1 MANVV
6 LFGPP
11 GAGKGT
17 QSDFL
22 VKEFNLFKVSAGD
35 LLREEIKKKTSLGNE
50 IKLII
55 DKGFLVK
62 DKIIDT
68 LIDKI
73 ISKEK
78 HHNSLIFDGYPR
90 NLNQVKT
97 LDSLLKKYNQKLS
110 CVFCLKVDKDVIIKR
125 ILGRQTCSKCGMI
138 FNIYFSP
145 PNQKTHNCDVKFL
158 QKRSDDNEETINN
171 RLKTYDKETLPIL
184 EYYRNQKLLYE
195 IDGLRDIPIIYKEI
209 QQIMRTLET

>member
-35 LLREEIKKKTSLGNE
+35 LLREEINKKTDLGKK

-62 DKIIDT
+62 DDIINT
-68 LIDKI
+68 LIDEI
-73 ISKEK
+73 LSKEK

-90 NLNQVKT
+90 NLSQVKT
-97 LDSLLKKYNQKLS
+97 LESLVKKYNQKLS
-110 CVFCLKVDKDVIIKR
+110 CVFCLKVDKDIIVKR

-145 PNQKTHNCDVKFL
+145 PDQKNHSCDVKFL
-158 QKRSDDNEETINN
+158 QKRSDDNEETIIN
-171 RLKTYDKETLPIL
+171 RLKTYENETLPIL
-184 EYYRNQKLLYE
+184 DYYRNQKLLYE